1 MQLSAMRKWM
11 MPLSHLQAYEIMHL
25 LLVCLKV
32 RSASFMRRSNG
43 NAVVV
48 DHSFPSR
55 ANALHTMGSNDA
67 EMRMISF
74 NSPLAAQVVQNAE
87 VEEQVNH
94 HRCVGELFPAQQV
107 AISLRTTAQKLS
119 ALPYSM
125 HATQH
130 AIQRCP

>member
-1 MQLSAMRKWM
+1 
-11 MPLSHLQAYEIMHL
+11 
-25 LLVCLKV
+25 
-32 RSASFMRRSNG
+32 
-43 NAVVV
+43 
-48 DHSFPSR
+48 
-55 ANALHTMGSNDA
+55 MGSNDA